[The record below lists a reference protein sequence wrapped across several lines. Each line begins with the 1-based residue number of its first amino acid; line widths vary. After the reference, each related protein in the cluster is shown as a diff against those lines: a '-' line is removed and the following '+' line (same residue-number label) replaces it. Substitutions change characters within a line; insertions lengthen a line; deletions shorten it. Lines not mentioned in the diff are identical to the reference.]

1 MKVKKRAVR
10 STLAWI
16 ITVAMMASMF
26 VSLPV
31 FADEEKSYDYNNV
44 QSSNVTSNGYWTDVD
59 NYDISWYTG
68 NENSGSYDLTDSA
81 DLAGLA
87 YLINNQNVSFGGKT
101 INLTGSTY
109 DMSAH
114 YWVPISACSGAGPH
128 TGGSNCTA
136 WSGTFVIKGSE
147 SSTITGLNII
157 DTVAPASNAANYNYY
172 TGFIGHMNGDVEIS
186 NIVFDN
192 CNVEDKGNTVVQDYS
207 SGAAVV
213 IGEARGDSKF
223 NNVIVQNS
231 VISGCTKV
239 AAFLGLKNG
248 SNGGLTFTDCASNNN
263 TFKALYYYNA
273 IVGVTISS
281 TATVVVFDNTS
292 SVNDTFEKFDPNNEA
307 QYFGDGNYITYN
319 GIEYLPLAQT
329 IGGVKYD
336 DALVVG
342 TTKALAAVLG
352 TEAKEIVV
360 NGTTYHV
367 GETAVDNVAKINRN
381 GKDVLHIIK

>member
-1 MKVKKRAVR
+1 MCKLMKVKKRAVR

-136 WSGTFVIKGSE
+136 WS
-147 SSTITGLNII
+147 
-157 DTVAPASNAANYNYY
+157 
-172 TGFIGHMNGDVEIS
+172 
-186 NIVFDN
+186 
-192 CNVEDKGNTVVQDYS
+192 
-207 SGAAVV
+207 
-213 IGEARGDSKF
+213 
-223 NNVIVQNS
+223 
-231 VISGCTKV
+231 
-239 AAFLGLKNG
+239 
-248 SNGGLTFTDCASNNN
+248 
-263 TFKALYYYNA
+263 
-273 IVGVTISS
+273 
-281 TATVVVFDNTS
+281 
-292 SVNDTFEKFDPNNEA
+292 
-307 QYFGDGNYITYN
+307 
-319 GIEYLPLAQT
+319 
-329 IGGVKYD
+329 
-336 DALVVG
+336 
-342 TTKALAAVLG
+342 
-352 TEAKEIVV
+352 
-360 NGTTYHV
+360 
-367 GETAVDNVAKINRN
+367 
-381 GKDVLHIIK
+381 